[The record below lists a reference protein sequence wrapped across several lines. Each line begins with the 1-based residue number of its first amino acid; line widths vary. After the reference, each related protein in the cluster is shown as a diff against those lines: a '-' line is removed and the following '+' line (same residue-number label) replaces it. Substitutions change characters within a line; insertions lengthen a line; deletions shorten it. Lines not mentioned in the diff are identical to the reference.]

1 MLARIARLAIVAP
14 KRIVAAAA
22 LILIGA
28 AIFGLPVTKSLSA
41 GGFTAPGSEAVQA
54 SDILTNKFGHNDL
67 QLLVAISA
75 ADGVHSAA
83 ASAVAAEVT
92 SVLQNSPDVTNVIS
106 VWSAPPSAAPGLTS
120 RDGKSGLIIAGLR
133 GTDSEYAEIARQ
145 LVDQMPPDRDG
156 VIVRAGGAL
165 TFAEANEQG
174 ELDLVKM
181 ELIAIPLSFVAL
193 MWVFGGLFAAGLPMA
208 VGLFAIVGSLAV
220 LRTITFFTDVSLFA
234 MNLTA
239 AMGLALA
246 VDYTLLIVSRYRDEI
261 ADGVSPDDAVVRT
274 MATAGRTVAFSALT
288 VALSMSAMALFP
300 MYFLRS
306 FAYAGVAV
314 VSLAAAAAIVVT
326 PAVIVLLGR
335 RLDAL
340 DVRKLIRRALG
351 RPPTLAARPIGQSF
365 WYRTAHAVMRNAVAV
380 SVVLISVLLMLGAPF
395 LGVKWGFPDDRVL
408 PAAAI
413 VSPGRRP
420 VANGVRRQPGHQCQC
435 RHSRYVWCVTGGVER
450 LRRGSV
456 ARGGCLG
463 SIDACG
469 HFRGRCTAG
478 PPSAPTG
485 VADGGAFLTVQSSAP
500 LFTDASN
507 EQLRSLHAVPGP
519 AGHSVLFGG
528 AAQYNVDSVE
538 SVTSRLPVALGVIA
552 VITFVVLFLVTGSVV
567 LPLKAL
573 VLNVLS
579 LTASFGALVWIFQDG
594 HLGGLGTTATGTLVV
609 NIPVLMFCIA
619 FGLSMDYEVF
629 VLSRIREY
637 WLASGRTRADNDESV
652 ALGVARTGRV
662 ITAAA
667 LLMSISFAALLT
679 ADVSF
684 MKMFGV
690 GLTIAVLV
698 DATLVRT
705 LLLPALM
712 RVLGRANWWPSTVD
726 RRRSAP
732 REAGTAR
739 SRARSR
745 TLTRAPWCDRR
756 YHGSD
761 RVQRHVTP
769 VLRRGAVGTRST
781 RTDCADHGQHERQLQ
796 LGQTRAQADAATG
809 AEREIRIARTG
820 GRAARHES
828 LRVES
833 SLGPTRI
840 RDGGEEGTA
849 RCRWCRRRTLGCPRC
864 RRLARRRGRRST
876 PAGRA
881 ATTSDITA
889 CVHGSASTSVACGSR
904 PPNTSSTSAITRS

>member
-54 SDILTNKFGHNDL
+54 SDILTNEFGHNDL
-67 QLLVAISA
+67 QLLVAITA
-75 ADGVHSAA
+75 ADGVHSAV
-83 ASAVAAEVT
+83 ASAVAGEVT

-145 LVDQMPPDRDG
+145 LVDRMPHDRDG
-156 VIVRAGGAL
+156 VTVRAGGAL

-193 MWVFGGLFAAGLPMA
+193 VWVFGGLFAAALPMV
-208 VGLFAIVGSLAV
+208 VGVFAIVGSLAV
-220 LRTITFFTDVSLFA
+220 LRAITFFTDVSLFA

-261 ADGVSPDDAVVRT
+261 ADGVSPDEALVRT

-326 PAVIVLLGR
+326 PAVIVLLGA
-335 RLDAL
+335 RLDAM

-351 RPPTLAARPIGQSF
+351 RPPTMAARPIGQSF
-365 WYRTAHAVMRNAVAV
+365 WYRTAHAVMRKAVAV
-380 SVVLISVLLMLGAPF
+380 SVVLISVLLLLGAPF

-408 PAAAI
+408 PATASSRQVGDLLRTEFAVNPVTNVSVVI
-413 VSPGRRP
+413 PDMSGVSPDVLSGYAVDLSH
-420 VANGVRRQPGHQCQC
+420 VADVSGVSTPAG
-435 RHSRYVWCVTGGVER
+435 TF
-450 LRRGSV
+450 V
-456 ARGGCLG
+456 AGDL
-463 SIDACG
+463 
-469 HFRGRCTAG
+469 TG

-538 SVTSRLPVALGVIA
+538 SVTSRLPVALGAIA
-552 VITFVVLFLVTGSVV
+552 VITFVVLFLVTGSLV

-652 ALGVARTGRV
+652 ALGIARTGRV

-698 DATLVRT
+698 DATLVRM

-726 RRRSAP
+726 HRHSAP
-732 REAGTAR
+732 R
-739 SRARSR
+739 
-745 TLTRAPWCDRR
+745 APA
-756 YHGSD
+756 
-761 RVQRHVTP
+761 
-769 VLRRGAVGTRST
+769 LRDPEPAV
-781 RTDCADHGQHERQLQ
+781 ER
-796 LGQTRAQADAATG
+796 
-809 AEREIRIARTG
+809 
-820 GRAARHES
+820 
-828 LRVES
+828 
-833 SLGPTRI
+833 
-840 RDGGEEGTA
+840 
-849 RCRWCRRRTLGCPRC
+849 
-864 RRLARRRGRRST
+864 
-876 PAGRA
+876 
-881 ATTSDITA
+881 
-889 CVHGSASTSVACGSR
+889 
-904 PPNTSSTSAITRS
+904 